1 MTTSKTIINNIHKC
15 AKACSK
21 DAADLKKE
29 CKALYEEVKDF
40 ISDETLDLDDYLYGV
55 KLTLKDEAELT
66 FTTDTETAFHDRDTK
81 VRIMETN
88 VLTNFLGIHDYS
100 YRDDFV
106 EDYIDYIKDGIETLC
121 ERGHDCLD
129 YEDDLNDAGENL
141 YYSLLKTALTVA
153 KERMAKWDGIDHT
166 IDDDDEDECEECAE

>member
-1 MTTSKTIINNIHKC
+1 MTESETTIITNIREC
-15 AKACSK
+15 AEACSK
-21 DAADLKKE
+21 DAAELKKE

-40 ISDETLDLDDYLYGV
+40 IAYKKLDLDNYLYGV
-55 KLTLKDEAELT
+55 KLALKDGVELT
-66 FTTDTETAFHDRDTK
+66 FSTDTETFFNDKDTE
-81 VRIMETN
+81 VRIMETD
-88 VLTNFLGIHDYS
+88 LLGIPDYS

-121 ERGHDCLD
+121 EQYDHDCFEF
-129 YEDDLNDAGENL
+129 EDELGGAGENL

-166 IDDDDEDECEECAE
+166 IENDDEDECEKCAE